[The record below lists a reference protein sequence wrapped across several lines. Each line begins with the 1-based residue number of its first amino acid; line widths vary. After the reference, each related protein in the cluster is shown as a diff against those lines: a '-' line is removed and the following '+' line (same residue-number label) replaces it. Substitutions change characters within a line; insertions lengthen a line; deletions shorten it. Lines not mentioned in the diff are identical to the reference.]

1 MMRIN
6 GLGEFYS
13 VRSANGSGKTT
24 SQVQQTGADLHAA
37 ADKIELS
44 EDAVR
49 TTQLKDLRKKVQD
62 TQQPVSSDRIE
73 ELKKKYAGDACP
85 VSDKEIAQALWNSL
99 FGGTQD
105 DE

>member
-13 VRSANGSGKTT
+13 MRPTNGTAKSTL
-24 SQVQQTGADLHAA
+24 QVQQSGAELHTAV
-37 ADKIELS
+37 DKIELS

-49 TTQLKDLRKKVQD
+49 TTQLTDLRKQVHD
-62 TQQPVSSDRIE
+62 TQQPVSSDRIA
-73 ELKKKYAGDACP
+73 ELKEKYAGDACP